1 MERNLDS
8 LPDVSEYQIN
18 SKSYHQNQHS
28 SLLNIPSN
36 ICTLEVCYI
45 MQIYASKNTPAPLKL
60 KQVPSTGKLQTGTG
74 SCLSL
79 VCDGDNGGSRSKV
92 QIQEFNIQQTIF
104 RGETKLIYIPILY
117 LIFLKSFS
125 TTINIY
131 ERLHK
136 YLESVLLQE
145 KKTGHTKEKKGK
157 RRHSLSTSLNRL
169 LHL

>member
-1 MERNLDS
+1 MHSKLIKLGLIFLSIYYKLWQEYLWTMERNLDS

-92 QIQEFNIQQTIF
+92 QIQEFNIYQTIF
-104 RGETKLIYIPILY
+104 IE
-117 LIFLKSFS
+117 
-125 TTINIY
+125 
-131 ERLHK
+131 
-136 YLESVLLQE
+136 E
-145 KKTGHTKEKKGK
+145 KQ
-157 RRHSLSTSLNRL
+157 S
-169 LHL
+169 